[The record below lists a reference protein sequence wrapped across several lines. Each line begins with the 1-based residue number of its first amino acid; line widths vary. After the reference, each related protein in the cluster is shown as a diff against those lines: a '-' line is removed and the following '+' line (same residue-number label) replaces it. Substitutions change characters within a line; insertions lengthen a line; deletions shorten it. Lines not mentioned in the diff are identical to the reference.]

1 MIKMVNYIKEVVTE
15 NKSCFQNTIIYI
27 GIVLLLLI
35 LNFVTIRCNNPLLV
49 YMVNMTVEKCPFLE
63 LGRPIIPSDALK
75 VIALALV
82 YNQILIVISLTII
95 SLLLKV
101 FIKSHY
107 KWVLFLFS
115 KKTILVTT
123 IMVIVV
129 QILLSLYIW
138 FY

>member
-1 MIKMVNYIKEVVTE
+1 MVNYIKEVVTE

>member
-1 MIKMVNYIKEVVTE
+1 MVNYKKEVVTE

>member
-49 YMVNMTVEKCPFLE
+49 YMVNMTVEKCPFLD